1 MANKKPKALIVEQSA
16 SSIAGHYLEY
26 AKRIS
31 SILQSDFDVTILA
44 SRKMASQ
51 SRNDLVEIV
60 PTFTYGYWDY
70 PFKSGFLKSV
80 YKIAQR
86 LKSKKDFKTSLEL
99 QVLTKSKKVH
109 LLIVSISVLLIPVV
123 LAWQILKKIMGAA
136 IHLILRVKSILRKE
150 LFLITSRISQLN
162 QARGFPS
169 RLTKHKGKK
178 FKKELQ
184 DYISKSGEKP
194 SLIFCG
200 TITAIEILELSK
212 LFSHKKNSP
221 KIVVVVRREP
231 AEEHLSKQFWK
242 LLGSSFDPKVIK
254 LFADTVPL
262 SMLWSD
268 LLEYPV
274 RVLPIP
280 TWFAEEL
287 KTSISK
293 SGSGLSYLGDAREE
307 KNFND
312 LVALTPLLVARNEAL
327 FAQANYGSSAK
338 LGVQSARNE
347 LVNRSDKL
355 IIATKHPL
363 DTFAYSEAILNS
375 RIIYVN
381 YDVTNYSYR
390 SSGVF
395 VEALMAKKPVVVSDG
410 SWMHFELFVL
420 SRIFWEER
428 ARSSAAPLD
437 TRNTLH
443 LTALDLLSFMSK
455 PDGKITFEVRLN
467 TGVVLNSTSW
477 TDGEGRGYLPLPN
490 LNDSEYVEYLAPKDT
505 NVNLRDVTISKL
517 TDEDPKYLGGVVAE
531 FGRSPLAL
539 AEFFRAPSAYSNS
552 CLTGIE
558 SFQRFHSMDNI
569 KKLILEDF
577 RS

>member
-1 MANKKPKALIVEQSA
+1 
-16 SSIAGHYLEY
+16 
-26 AKRIS
+26 
-31 SILQSDFDVTILA
+31 
-44 SRKMASQ
+44 
-51 SRNDLVEIV
+51 
-60 PTFTYGYWDY
+60 
-70 PFKSGFLKSV
+70 
-80 YKIAQR
+80 
-86 LKSKKDFKTSLEL
+86 
-99 QVLTKSKKVH
+99 
-109 LLIVSISVLLIPVV
+109 
-123 LAWQILKKIMGAA
+123 
-136 IHLILRVKSILRKE
+136 
-150 LFLITSRISQLN
+150 
-162 QARGFPS
+162 
-169 RLTKHKGKK
+169 
-178 FKKELQ
+178 
-184 DYISKSGEKP
+184 
-194 SLIFCG
+194 
-200 TITAIEILELSK
+200 
-212 LFSHKKNSP
+212 
-221 KIVVVVRREP
+221 
-231 AEEHLSKQFWK
+231 
-242 LLGSSFDPKVIK
+242 
-254 LFADTVPL
+254 
-262 SMLWSD
+262 
-268 LLEYPV
+268 
-274 RVLPIP
+274 
-280 TWFAEEL
+280 
-287 KTSISK
+287 
-293 SGSGLSYLGDAREE
+293 
-307 KNFND
+307 
-312 LVALTPLLVARNEAL
+312 
-327 FAQANYGSSAK
+327 
-338 LGVQSARNE
+338 
-347 LVNRSDKL
+347 VNRSDKL